1 MAIKHTRDK
10 VTLAGHFRGSLKAV
24 IAPGTSSLT
33 IGQSGSVI
41 STEGATGAITFTL
54 PAVATSSGV
63 HYWFQNAE
71 DQNMII
77 AAPADTMTTFTDI
90 AADSVAFST
99 SSEKVGGGAF
109 AICDGSKWHVQLMT
123 YNSAHQAVTVAT

>member
-1 MAIKHTRDK
+1 MAIRHTRDK
-10 VTLAGHFRGSLKAV
+10 VTLAGAQRGHLKAV
-24 IAPGTSSLT
+24 IAPGTSTLT
-33 IGQSGSVI
+33 IGQSGSMI

-54 PAVATSSGV
+54 PAVATSAGV

-77 AAPADTMTTFTDI
+77 SAPANTMTSFNDI
-90 AADSVAFST
+90 AATSSAFST

-109 AICDGSKWHVQLMT
+109 VICDGAKWHCQLMT
-123 YNSAHQAVTVAT
+123 YDASAQAVTIA

>member
-1 MAIKHTRDK
+1 MAIRHTRDK
-10 VTLAGHFRGSLKAV
+10 VTLAGHFRGSLKAI

-41 STEGATGAITFTL
+41 STEGATGAVTFTL

-77 AAPADTMTTFTDI
+77 AAPSDTMTTFNDI

-99 SSEKVGGGAF
+99 TSEKVGGGAF

-123 YNSAHQAVTVAT
+123 YDAADQAVTVAT

>member
-1 MAIKHTRDK
+1 MAITSTRNR
-10 VTLAGHFRGSLKAV
+10 VTLAGAQRGHLKA
-24 IAPGTSSLT
+24 ILAPGTSTLT

-54 PAVATSSGV
+54 PAVATSAGV

-77 AAPADTMTTFTDI
+77 AAPSGTLTTFNNI
-90 AADSVAFST
+90 AADSAAFQT
-99 SSEKVGGGAF
+99 SSEKTGGGAF
-109 AICDGSKWHVQLMT
+109 VICDGSKWHLQLMT
-123 YNSAHQAVTVAT
+123 YDGADQLVTVA